1 MSPLYQINIF
11 LMTTTEQEGQIMVIE
26 RKQQSK
32 KKSKGRATVVS
43 ATVVYVIPTKMLNK
57 TN

>member
-26 RKQQSK
+26 RKLQRK
-32 KKSKGRATVVS
+32 KKGDGQATVVS
-43 ATVVYVIPTKMLNK
+43 ATVVYVIPTTMLNK
-57 TN
+57 TK

>member
-26 RKQQSK
+26 RKLQRK
-32 KKSKGRATVVS
+32 KGKGKATVVN
-43 ATVVYVIPTKMLNK
+43 ATVVHCNS
-57 TN
+57 N

>member
-26 RKQQSK
+26 RKLQRK
-32 KKSKGRATVVS
+32 KKGKSKAIVENATM
-43 ATVVYVIPTKMLNK
+43 VYCYSK
-57 TN
+57 

>member
-26 RKQQSK
+26 RKQK
-32 KKSKGRATVVS
+32 KNGKARQ
-43 ATVVYVIPTKMLNK
+43 LW
-57 TN
+57 

>member
-26 RKQQSK
+26 RKLQRK
-32 KKSKGRATVVS
+32 KKGNSQATVVS

-57 TN
+57 TK